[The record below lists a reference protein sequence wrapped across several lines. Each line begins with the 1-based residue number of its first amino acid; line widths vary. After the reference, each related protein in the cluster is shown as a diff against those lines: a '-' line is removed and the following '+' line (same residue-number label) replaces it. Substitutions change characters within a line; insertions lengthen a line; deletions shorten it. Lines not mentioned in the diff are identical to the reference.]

1 MNASVAGVLANKNYY
16 FDIYMG
22 WGVILLIFIILVY
35 MRRKIFR
42 PKLMKQFL
50 LYHNYNSKILLKQT
64 N

>member
-1 MNASVAGVLANKNYY
+1 MNASVAEVLANKNYY

>member
-1 MNASVAGVLANKNYY
+1 MAEVLANKNYY

-22 WGVILLIFIILVY
+22 WGVILLIFIILVYIVY